1 VARSSIASTDVLAF
15 MSLARLSTGNGSRQ
29 DVFALVASLL
39 GSIVPGASIAF
50 YLGAPGANVLTAVE
64 AVGPAAERVRGLR
77 IREGDRLTGWVA
89 ANRRAIV
96 NSDAALD
103 LGERAGANAG
113 GEWLKTCLSVPL
125 EVGSTL
131 EGVLTIYAGADCFTD
146 EQANLVQVLAPHI
159 AQALHAANA
168 AADAPR
174 VQASRDLKLVSAR

>member
-1 VARSSIASTDVLAF
+1 MSTDVLAF
-15 MSLARLSTGNGSRQ
+15 MSLARLSSGNGSRQ

-103 LGERAGANAG
+103 LGERAGADAG
-113 GEWLKTCLSVPL
+113 GEWLKTLSQRSTRSRLHPRRRADNVCRR
-125 EVGSTL
+125 GS
-131 EGVLTIYAGADCFTD
+131 
-146 EQANLVQVLAPHI
+146 
-159 AQALHAANA
+159 LHG
-168 AADAPR
+168 
-174 VQASRDLKLVSAR
+174 